1 MLHIAAAEELQQAL
15 SNADS
20 LHNAKIADR
29 IANARVERIAL
40 IADVKAR
47 YTAQRLALK
56 VSGGDEEQLAEC
68 DAVQEE
74 ELYQYLEHACNEA
87 LAEQDYESSQS
98 LTAYNQQCERALR
111 AAARYTQRK
120 AEPSFAYLPKHLMN
134 EIRAATISKLC
145 SLIQRYNSNSSIVE
159 QCLQTLYTA
168 LTLQAESTSAAL
180 LAVDNSL
187 VLLVSCAKGDGAAVL
202 TEAVLRIIA
211 KVCETAG
218 VGAAAVCVTAGVLD
232 VLAAVLTANAPCD
245 EVLLVGYRCLTA
257 LCTTT
262 ISSNSSSSSSSGS
275 SNNAA
280 VCDAVF
286 TAELHAA
293 VAAVVAKRPNNW
305 QIQCEGLKALRAAMG
320 DNLQH
325 KLQLQAAQPSIMQV
339 STLHSI

>member
-1 MLHIAAAEELQQAL
+1 MLHTAAAEELQQAL
-15 SNADS
+15 SNADA

-29 IANARVERIAL
+29 IADARVERTAL
-40 IADVKAR
+40 IADVVAR
-47 YTAQRLALK
+47 HSAQRQALK

-68 DAVQEE
+68 DVVQEE

-87 LAEQDYESSQS
+87 LAELDYESSQS
-98 LTAYNQQCERALR
+98 LTAYSQQCERALR

-134 EIRAATISKLC
+134 EIRAASVSKLC
-145 SLIQRYNSNSSIVE
+145 SLVQRYSNNSSIVE

-168 LTLQAESTSAAL
+168 LSLQTETTTAAL
-180 LAVDNSL
+180 LGVDNSL
-187 VLLVSCAKGDGAAVL
+187 VLLVSCAKGNGAAVL

-218 VGAAAVCVTAGVLD
+218 VSAAVLSIAAGALD
-232 VLAAVLTANAPCD
+232 VLAAAFTADVSCD
-245 EVLLVGYRCLTA
+245 EVLLVGCRCLTA
-257 LCTTT
+257 LCTTNSGST
-262 ISSNSSSSSSSGS
+262 NSNSSSGR

-286 TAELHAA
+286 TAELHVA
-293 VAAVVAKRPNNW
+293 VAAAVAKRPNNW
-305 QIQCEGLKALRAAMG
+305 QMQCEGLKALRAVMS

-325 KLQLQAAQPSIMQV
+325 KLQLQAAQPSVMQV
-339 STLHSI
+339 STTDSV